1 MVRKYLLWG
10 LLLLLLIFQFQLWFG
25 RYGFIRLGSLNQQVE
40 DLRAENNSL
49 IERNEALYAQ
59 VRELSEGSEVLEERA
74 RSQLGFV
81 NEGEQFIQVVPDDG
95 SEAASEVHQEDAASQ

>member
-1 MVRKYLLWG
+1 VFKKYLLWG
-10 LLLLLLIFQFQLWFG
+10 ILILMLIFQYQLWIG
-25 RYGFIRLGSLNQQVE
+25 RYGFVRLNSLNQQLD

-49 IERNEALYAQ
+49 SERNEALYAQ

-81 NEGEQFIQVVPDDG
+81 KEGEQFIQVVP
-95 SEAASEVHQEDAASQ
+95 ATN

>member
-1 MVRKYLLWG
+1 M
-10 LLLLLLIFQFQLWFG
+10 LLIFQYQLWFG
-25 RYGFIRLGSLNQQVE
+25 RYGHIRLNSLTQQVE

-81 NEGEQFIQVVPDDG
+81 KEGEQFIQLVPDNG
-95 SEAASEVHQEDAASQ
+95 ADAASDDDQRDGSSE